1 MNNSVPL
8 DDYDNI
14 GLNDL
19 ISVPINSCTKL
30 LKCISCS
37 NLYLNYCSCIVDK
50 FVQLKD
56 ML

>member
-8 DDYDNI
+8 DDYDNT
-14 GLNDL
+14 GFNDL